1 MADSVYFH
9 LFFFCKLQPQ
19 ENNFLL
25 SFFIQLNLCP
35 CKETK
40 KKGKEKSHLI
50 FIQYIN
56 RERNMVRLYIF
67 SWSLDCYCIYLFFG
81 GRGC

>member
-1 MADSVYFH
+1 MADSVYFSS
-9 LFFFCKLQPQ
+9 FFCKLQPQ

-40 KKGKEKSHLI
+40 EREKKNLI
-50 FIQYIN
+50 
-56 RERNMVRLYIF
+56 
-67 SWSLDCYCIYLFFG
+67 
-81 GRGC
+81 

>member
-40 KKGKEKSHLI
+40 KREKKNLI
-50 FIQYIN
+50 
-56 RERNMVRLYIF
+56 
-67 SWSLDCYCIYLFFG
+67 
-81 GRGC
+81 